1 MRAVRWKGKT
11 VVRADIVASGIN
23 QQRNGCTEYIVLSTK
38 YEAVSRGSIRSRN
51 ATEGAEPRDCVAGPY
66 REKHMPTLAPTALQT
81 FAAQLMQA
89 GGMSPA
95 ESSLVA
101 ASLVDANLKGYDSHG
116 VMRVPYYV
124 QAIKDGE
131 VAPGGELQILEEGP
145 ARIVADAHWGIG
157 QVQAQKLI
165 KLLTVK
171 AKDGG
176 LGLGTMMHCGHIGR
190 LGEYC
195 EQTAAQG
202 LVSMLMVNSHGGAV
216 RVAPPGGK
224 APRLST
230 NPLAIG
236 VPNRDGALVLDFSTS
251 ATAEGKVRVKKI
263 AGQPCPE
270 GWLIDCEGKPT
281 TDPSTLYGNPPGA
294 ILPMGGAQAY
304 KGFGLGLMIEILTGA
319 LSGGNCAKTVPYP
332 KKGNCV
338 FILLIDPKKFGVIDC
353 FQNEVSQLVD
363 YVRSCPRVDG
373 VSEIIL
379 PGDPERQLAAQRM
392 AEGIYLDDENWK
404 ALVKLGEQL
413 GVKAP

>member
-1 MRAVRWKGKT
+1 
-11 VVRADIVASGIN
+11 
-23 QQRNGCTEYIVLSTK
+23 
-38 YEAVSRGSIRSRN
+38 
-51 ATEGAEPRDCVAGPY
+51 
-66 REKHMPTLAPTALQT
+66 MPTLPPATLES
-81 FAAQLMQA
+81 FAAQLIQA
-89 GGMSPA
+89 GGT
-95 ESSLVA
+95 SSDEARLVA

-131 VAPGGELQILEEGP
+131 VVPGAELTILEEGP
-145 ARIVADAHWGIG
+145 SRIVAEGNWGLG
-157 QVQAQKLI
+157 QVQAMRLI
-165 KLLTVK
+165 ELLAAK
-171 AKDGG
+171 ARETG
-176 LGLGTMMHCGHIGR
+176 LGLGTMMHSGHIGR

-195 EQTAAQG
+195 EKTAARG

-236 VPNRDGALVLDFSTS
+236 VPHGNTALVLDFSTS

-270 GWLIDCEGKPT
+270 GWLIDNEGRAT
-281 TDPSTLYGNPPGA
+281 CDPNTLYGNPPGA

-319 LSGGNCAKTVPYP
+319 LSGGVCAKKVPYP

-338 FILLIDPKKFGVIDC
+338 FMLLIDPARFGGAAH
-353 FQNEVSQLVD
+353 FQSEVSQLVE
-363 YVRSCPRVDG
+363 YVKSCPRVVG
-373 VSEIIL
+373 CEEIIL
-379 PGDPERQLAAQRM
+379 PGDPERRLAAVRQR
-392 AEGIYLDDENWK
+392 EGIFLDDENWN
-404 ALVKLGEQL
+404 ALLKLAKTL
-413 GVKAP
+413 NVNTPAVAA

>member
-1 MRAVRWKGKT
+1 
-11 VVRADIVASGIN
+11 
-23 QQRNGCTEYIVLSTK
+23 
-38 YEAVSRGSIRSRN
+38 
-51 ATEGAEPRDCVAGPY
+51 
-66 REKHMPTLAPTALQT
+66 MPIIQPTALAA
-81 FAAQLMQA
+81 FAAQLIQA
-89 GGMSPA
+89 GGASA
-95 ESSLVA
+95 DEARLVA

-131 VAPGGELQILEEGP
+131 AAPGVELTILDEGP
-145 ARIVADAHWGIG
+145 SRIVAEGNWGFG
-157 QVQAQKLI
+157 QVQAMRLI
-165 KLLTVK
+165 ERLSAK
-171 AKDGG
+171 AHETG
-176 LGLGTMMHCGHIGR
+176 LGLGTMLHSGHIGR

-195 EQTAAQG
+195 EKTAADG

-236 VPNRDGALVLDFSTS
+236 VPHGDAPLVLDFSTS

-263 AGQPCPE
+263 AGQQCPD
-270 GWLIDCEGKPT
+270 GWLIDNEGRPT
-281 TDPSTLYGNPPGA
+281 TDPNTLYGNPPGA

-338 FILLIDPKKFGVIDC
+338 FILLIDPDRFGGADH
-353 FQNEVSQLVD
+353 FQSEVAQLTD
-363 YVRSCPRVDG
+363 YIKACPRVEG

-379 PGDPERQLAAQRM
+379 PGDPERRLSAQRLR
-392 AEGIYLDDENWK
+392 EGVFLDDENWN
-404 ALVKLGEQL
+404 ALVKLAKQL
-413 GVKAP
+413 GVAAP

>member
-1 MRAVRWKGKT
+1 
-11 VVRADIVASGIN
+11 
-23 QQRNGCTEYIVLSTK
+23 
-38 YEAVSRGSIRSRN
+38 
-51 ATEGAEPRDCVAGPY
+51 
-66 REKHMPTLAPTALQT
+66 MPTFAPSKLES
-81 FAAQLMQA
+81 FATNLLQA
-89 GGMSPA
+89 GGTSA
-95 ESSLVA
+95 EEARLVA

-116 VMRVPYYV
+116 VMRIPYYV

-131 VAPGGELQILEEGP
+131 VVPGAELAILDEGP
-145 ARIVADAHWGIG
+145 SRIVADGNWGLG
-157 QVQAQKLI
+157 QVQAMRLI
-165 KLLTVK
+165 ERLTAK
-171 AKDGG
+171 ARAAG
-176 LGLGTMMHCGHIGR
+176 LGLGTMMHSGHIGR

-195 EQTAAQG
+195 EKTAAEG

-236 VPNRDGALVLDFSTS
+236 VPHGDAALVLDFSTS

-263 AGQPCPE
+263 AGQACPE

-281 TDPSTLYGNPPGA
+281 TDPNTLYGNPPGA

-338 FILLIDPKKFGVIDC
+338 FILLIEPARFGGADH
-353 FQNEVSQLVD
+353 FQSEVAQLTE
-363 YVRSCPRVDG
+363 YIKSCPRIEDCP
-373 VSEIIL
+373 EIIL
-379 PGDPERQLAAQRM
+379 PGDPERRLAAQRRR
-392 AEGIYLDDENWK
+392 EGIFLDDENWN
-404 ALVKLGEQL
+404 ALVKLGQKF
-413 GVKAP
+413 GVTLPAT